1 MVESKYSKYSKYY
14 DMRERDAT
22 CNTCGKVLKM
32 NKNDTKGLKYHAEK
46 KHNIIFEV
54 KLENDSGFD
63 NQTKK
68 PFKCTELN
76 SLGIECEK
84 RYIKMKINFHQFDEF
99 FFCQFHEFLEFY
111 IYFLFQVYKQY

>member
-32 NKNDTKGLKYHAEK
+32 NNNDTKGLKYHAEK
-46 KHNIIFEV
+46 KHSIIFEV

-84 RYIKMKINFHQFDEF
+84 RYSTPSVCAVAMANQKSRKSKFA
-99 FFCQFHEFLEFY
+99 L
-111 IYFLFQVYKQY
+111 YKS